1 MNASD
6 IETIEQA
13 VIDALVGIAPDIDP
27 SEIEPG
33 VDFCRDL
40 DIDATDYKAFV
51 ADLHERFAI
60 RPPAGDPPRL
70 TTLDRCVEYIRTRQP
85 G

>member
-27 SEIEPG
+27 AEIEPG
-33 VDFCRDL
+33 LDFCRDL
-40 DIDATDYKAFV
+40 DIDATDYRAFV
-51 ADLHERFAI
+51 SRLLERFALAV
-60 RPPAGDPPRL
+60 PDGDPPKL
-70 TTLDRCVEYIRTRQP
+70 TTLDRCVEYIRARQP